1 MSTNLT
7 ATPIERDV
15 VIITGADA
23 PEYLQTQLTQD
34 VLSLGVGES
43 LWSFILTP
51 RSEIEA
57 IVRVTSTSD
66 GHILDMAPGYGE
78 SVRQRLDGPLF
89 RMDVGFAQDTWP
101 GIAWRGEAASDVAG
115 EAPIRARL
123 PWSGVE
129 AVDEVGPEIQT
140 PPDVTALTQDEL
152 DAIRIGA
159 NWPSEAEIDG
169 RATPAMSGIVGHT
182 VNFEKGCYTGQEFVA
197 RVHYRD
203 ATPPRRLVQIAFKPG
218 SAVAGGVEVMID
230 GEPVGTVTS
239 AVDAVGIG
247 LGYCKRS
254 IEMPAEGVVGSI
266 AVALS

>member
-15 VIITGADA
+15 VIIAGADA

-43 LWSFILTP
+43 LWSFVLTP
-51 RSEIEA
+51 RGEIEA

-66 GHILDMAPGYGE
+66 GHILDMAPGYGDR
-78 SVRQRLDGPLF
+78 VRQRLDGPLF

-101 GIAWRGEAASDVAG
+101 GIAWRGEGASGAAGD
-115 EAPIRARL
+115 APIRARL

-129 AVDEVGPEIQT
+129 AVDEVGPEVRT

-169 RATPAMSGIVGHT
+169 TATPAMSGIVGLT

-203 ATPPRRLVQIAFKPG
+203 AAPPRRLVQIAFEPG
-218 SAVAGGVEVMID
+218 SAVAEGADVMVD

-239 AVDAVGIG
+239 AVAAVGVG

-254 IEMPAEGVVGSI
+254 VEMPAEGVVGSI